1 MISLILY
8 IFLFYS
14 AAADRNIKVVKYENS
29 ADTIVK
35 DLIDNWQ
42 SPLVYLKS
50 RGYLPKDAPEMDF
63 QQLQGNLDP
72 ESSINDLVELNKD
85 SKRQTEA
92 KSQDNSI
99 GQMDPRAVRSLQ
111 DPKDLELKK
120 IFQTLFSSNDKTACE
135 EIKSK
140 LGVSWDMNSL
150 KTSARMGA
158 KKYLE
163 KFNSKRNKGMS
174 LLPIESSDGTL
185 TNDAFSN
192 FSSFIPHALEK
203 KSNDSVRKTTIS
215 KPTFLKG
222 VAKILSNPEIR
233 YRDWDSKPAQEIPSK
248 AAGT

>member
-8 IFLFYS
+8 ICLFYS
-14 AAADRNIKVVKYENS
+14 AAADRNLKVVKYENS
-29 ADTIVK
+29 VDTIVK
-35 DLIDNWQ
+35 NLIDNWQ

-72 ESSINDLVELNKD
+72 ELSLNDLVELNKD
-85 SKRQTEA
+85 SKREA
-92 KSQDNSI
+92 ETKSQDNSI
-99 GQMDPRAVRSLQ
+99 GQIDPRAVRSLQ

-120 IFQTLFSSNDKTACE
+120 MFQTLFSSNDKTASE
-135 EIKSK
+135 QIKSK
-140 LGVSWDMNSL
+140 LGVSWDMNAL
-150 KTSARMGA
+150 KTSARLGA

-163 KFNSKRNKGMS
+163 KFNNKRNKGMS

-185 TNDAFSN
+185 TNEASLN
-192 FSSFIPHALEK
+192 FSSLIPHALEK

-215 KPTFLKG
+215 KPSFLKG

-233 YRDWDSKPAQEIPSK
+233 YRDWDSKPAQEILPK
-248 AAGT
+248 AAGA

>member
-1 MISLILY
+1 
-8 IFLFYS
+8 
-14 AAADRNIKVVKYENS
+14 
-29 ADTIVK
+29 
-35 DLIDNWQ
+35 
-42 SPLVYLKS
+42 
-50 RGYLPKDAPEMDF
+50 MDF